1 MEFGKRLRELRKLKG
16 LSQEQVGKELGFSAR
31 AYSHYE
37 NGERDPSITTLIKL
51 CDFFDVTADYLIGRT
66 DY

>member
-1 MEFGKRLRELRKLKG
+1 MEFGKRLRELRKIKG

-37 NGERDPSITTLIKL
+37 NGERDPSIATLIKM
-51 CDFFDVTADYLIGRT
+51 CKFFDVSADYLIGLT

>member
-1 MEFGKRLRELRKLKG
+1 MIFGQRLRELRKLKG

-37 NGERDPSITTLIKL
+37 NGERDPSIDTLIKM
-51 CDFFDVTADYLIGRT
+51 CRFFEVTADYLIGLT